1 MKYLFLSLF
10 LCSCMSQLH
19 AQDRVLKNPQPGL
32 IELTQFQ
39 IKIQPGDTMFNNVDF
54 SYLPVKG
61 FPLFTASP
69 NQPFYTVE
77 QRDSIIRLVDSF
89 FFEE

>member
-1 MKYLFLSLF
+1 MKYLFLSLL
-10 LCSCMSQLH
+10 LCCCMSELL

-39 IKIQPGDTMFNNVDF
+39 ILIQPGDTMFNNVDF
-54 SYLPVKG
+54 SYLPIKG
-61 FPLFTASP
+61 FPIYTASP
-69 NQPFYTVE
+69 NQPFYTIE
-77 QRDSIIRLVDSF
+77 QRDSIIKIIDAF